1 MAAMSVPSGMCLNG
15 VSLSGELI
23 SEIWY
28 FMDARIHHVAVFV
41 SGVDS

>member
-15 VSLSGELI
+15 VFLSGELI

-28 FMDARIHHVAVFV
+28 FMGARIHHVAVFV